1 MLRATLSIVLL
12 ILTSLFSFAN
22 AQPIAKVVG
31 LYGQPMASGHVLTVG
46 SAIQEH
52 DKIVVGSG
60 NVQILF
66 TDGTKLVLGSGSTL
80 VIEKYLMKGGNIA
93 SNVSIDALRGTFR
106 FITGNSAKDA
116 YHIKTA
122 NSTIGIRGTG
132 FDFWVNDIT
141 GVAVLEGKVKLC
153 RDGSCVDINSGCQ
166 AGVAQPK
173 NTHLLKQNPQS
184 LALRAHLP
192 FILDQSWLRPSFR
205 LKVEQ
210 CARILSLTAPESRSC
225 HQSCSTS
232 CSGGGNTD
240 SPRSCSTS
248 CSCN

>member
-1 MLRATLSIVLL
+1 MLRFALSVGLL

-22 AQPIAKVVG
+22 AEAIAKVAG
-31 LYGQPMASGHVLTVG
+31 LYGSPTASGRALSVG
-46 SAIQEH
+46 SDIQEH

-66 TDGTKLVLGSGSTL
+66 NDGTKLVLGSGSNL
-80 VIEKYLMKGGNIA
+80 VIEKYLMKGGNTA
-93 SNVSIDALRGTFR
+93 SNISIDALRGTFR
-106 FITGNSAKDA
+106 FITGNSAKNA

-132 FDFWVNDIT
+132 FDFWVNNET

-153 RDGSCVDINSGCQ
+153 RNGKCVDINSGCQ
-166 AGVAQPK
+166 AGLAKATDTQ
-173 NTHLLKQNPQS
+173 LLKPRPES
-184 LALRAHLP
+184 LAIRSHLP

-205 LKVEQ
+205 LKVQ
-210 CARILSLTAPESRSC
+210 SCAKILSLTESAEHSC
-225 HQSCSTS
+225 HQSCSTN
-232 CSGGGNTD
+232 CSKSTTGG
-240 SPRSCSTS
+240 PSCSTS